1 MKYCYVSGDP
11 EWTLGNCGI
20 FGRCHGTIGALAAK
34 LNFARFR
41 DEGRNNNVTEAFDVA
56 EQKIRGNVADINFR
70 NKGDEE
76 TQLHVSCA
84 LGAPRANLENRIP
97 ELITALLEKGADVNA
112 VNRRG
117 QTPLACVCDSRLRR
131 SETLISAARQLLE
144 CGAEPNARDQ
154 EGATPF
160 SVACIRHPEKL
171 DVLGLL
177 VAAGANVNARNN
189 QGMTPLHR
197 VCSHSTERGADL
209 ITFLLG
215 NGAMADLNTQG
226 GSDGRTALLCAVSSG
241 NEGVAKVLLDAG
253 ARPDARDEG
262 GNTALH
268 LVCAPSCYFRNIH
281 RVDELVELFLDHGR
295 APDIETHQVNARGEN
310 ALTMAALGG
319 HLKLVELFL
328 LRGASAVGQCGEKAL
343 ECACSMFCFTLVSA
357 SWGGWHDPLCGENL
371 LWSRL

>member
-1 MKYCYVSGDP
+1 MCLA
-11 EWTLGNCGI
+11 TLNGHSETAGYLEDAM
-20 FGRCHGTIGALAAK
+20 GPIGALAAK
-34 LNFARFR
+34 LNFARYR
-41 DEGRNNNVTEAFDVA
+41 DEGRNSNVTEAFEVA
-56 EQKIRGNVADINFR
+56 EQKIRGNVADINYR
-70 NKGDEE
+70 NKGDEG
-76 TQLHVSCA
+76 TQLYA
-84 LGAPRANLENRIP
+84 
-97 ELITALLEKGADVNA
+97 
-112 VNRRG
+112 
-117 QTPLACVCDSRLRR
+117 PLAPLVPTSKTESRNSSLHCLKR
-131 SETLISAARQLLE
+131 EQI
-144 CGAEPNARDQ
+144 
-154 EGATPF
+154 
-160 SVACIRHPEKL
+160 HPEKL

-197 VCSHSTERGADL
+197 VCSHYTERGADL

-215 NGAMADLNTQG
+215 NGAMAELNTQG

-268 LVCAPSCYFRNIH
+268 LVCDPSYYTCVRNVH
-281 RVDELVELFLDHGR
+281 RVDKLVELLLGHGVSVNVQNSSGDTPLLIALGRRFYRLAGLFLKR

-319 HLKLVELFL
+319 HLELVELFL

-343 ECACSMFCFTLVSA
+343 GGACSDKNLSIIYVLLHSRV
-357 SWGGWHDPLCGENL
+357 GEL
-371 LWSRL
+371 GRLA